1 MGSLVVRR
9 RFVFRGSSFVFFR
22 LLGSFGFFL
31 FSSVFFLAIFGPCA
45 GGLDFAETVGGAV
58 PGAVEADFVAGEGFV
73 GAGRMAQGA
82 GGEHDLGGW
91 FFVSG
96 GGGLLALFVGEGGGF
111 EGPAAE
117 EAPAADGHGFDEV
130 VLVLGGGLE
139 AAGVGGEEGVEAGGG
154 FAGEEDGAG
163 EETVGDGVLGGV
175 AFAFR
180 GAGAGGFLGVRAVGG

>member
-1 MGSLVVRR
+1 MFG
-9 RFVFRGSSFVFFR
+9 
-22 LLGSFGFFL
+22 LLGSFGLFL
-31 FSSVFFLAIFGPCA
+31 FSFVFRASA
-45 GGLDFAETVGGAV
+45 GGLDFAETVRGAV

-73 GAGRMAQGA
+73 GAGRMAEGA

-91 FFVSG
+91 FFVGG

-130 VLVLGGGLE
+130 VFVLGGGLE
-139 AAGVGGEEGVEAGGG
+139 AAGVGGEEGVEAGGR

-163 EETVGDGVLGGV
+163 EEAVGDGVLGGV
-175 AFAFR
+175 AFALG
-180 GAGAGGFLGVRAVGG
+180 GAGTGGFLGVRTVAGELGVG